1 MDSSEDLSLT
11 SFRIVFNNQLLEI
24 NYDSS
29 FEEYKTETIN
39 SLIQKVLEK
48 IGPQPLDTS
57 NKNYVLLCS
66 CGKAFDPEQLISKSK
81 CEHYKYF
88 DEAKNKNEKFL
99 LIEKDKEEPKNKK
112 DNNSELLT
120 NYEISEILMK
130 ATGAKKIKNIKVVP
144 EIKNI
149 NFQISENLKAK
160 IKEFQLKKDKY
171 NTILNHSYTPK
182 YNEQYYQELLEMG
195 IDSNKIKAALRI
207 TENSK
212 EEALLLATDPNFV
225 IGTRDYLYTDNSEIL
240 SNDEFFQ
247 KCKEEVKKEYP
258 NIFNDDIVSRTKL
271 IIKNVNRKKDA
282 DDSEDINESG
292 EGYDSSSF
300 EQEESEEDSIFM
312 ELHNSN
318 ENSSEI

>member
-48 IGPQPLDTS
+48 IGPQPLDTT

-66 CGKAFDPEQLISKSK
+66 CGKTFEPEQLISKSK

-99 LIEKDKEEPKNKK
+99 LIEKNKEEPKNKK

-247 KCKEEVKKEYP
+247 KCNEEVKKEYP